1 MPPVYRIIEVCV
13 YALLNFLP
21 FMLLALYPFRKSLRF
36 STSVTI
42 VLIILLTIIQLW
54 LGIWAAFFSHGN
66 TGIISIVSTAL
77 YAIFYFSAVDIPAG
91 KTLFTLLMISNVT
104 NLAVI
109 SSKCIEGYLFPELA
123 RQSYRWSFS
132 LILFLMEIIICIPV
146 FFYID
151 KIYTPA
157 VEHEPS
163 GIEWHYLWIIPST
176 FYLMWSYTIYGNASS
191 SSLETAL
198 RPSNVVFF
206 FFINAGAFLI
216 YSVVSKLVL
225 EQQKIMELQARNH
238 QLSTQALQYGNLQDK
253 ITEARRAKHDVRHH
267 ITLMKKYVDDKD
279 YDALSEYLN
288 NYQKSIPD
296 EHILFCENTAV
307 NAILSYFS
315 GQARTFGITY
325 TVSASIPENI
335 PITETDLS
343 ILFGNLLENAM
354 DACNTESIGDKKI
367 IVRANTDDHSLCIT
381 VDNTFSG
388 SLNINED
395 GRFISSKHD
404 GLGLGTES
412 IKSIAGKYNGVC
424 QFESNN
430 GMFYASVMC
439 FTDHA

>member
-1 MPPVYRIIEVCV
+1 MPPIYRIIEVCV

-36 STSVTI
+36 SEPVTL
-42 VLIILLTIIQLW
+42 VLIILLTIVQLL

-66 TGIISIVSTAL
+66 AGLISIASTAL
-77 YAIFYFSAVDIPAG
+77 YAVFYFSAVDVPAG
-91 KTLFTLLMISNVT
+91 KTLFTLLMISNVA

-109 SSKCIEGYLFPELA
+109 SSKCIEGYLFPDLA
-123 RQSYRWSFS
+123 IQSYRWSFS
-132 LILFLMEIIICIPV
+132 FILFLVEIILCIPV
-146 FFYID
+146 FFYIE

-157 VEHEPS
+157 VEREPS

-176 FYLMWSYTIYGNASS
+176 FYLMWNYTIYGNASS

-198 RPSNVVFF
+198 RPSNVVFL

-216 YSVVSKLVL
+216 YSVVSKLVM

-267 ITLMKKYVDDKD
+267 ITLMKKYLEDKD
-279 YDALSEYLN
+279 YKALNEYLN
-288 NYQKSIPD
+288 NYQQSIPD
-296 EHILFCENTAV
+296 EHILFCENAAV
-307 NAILSYFS
+307 NAILLYFS
-315 GQARTFGITY
+315 GQARKYGITY
-325 TVSASIPENI
+325 TVSASIPEDI
-335 PITETDLS
+335 PIAETDLS
-343 ILFGNLLENAM
+343 ILFGNLLENAI
-354 DACNTESIGDKKI
+354 DACHAESGENTKI
-367 IVRANTDDHSLCIT
+367 IVRASTDEHSLCVTI
-381 VDNTFSG
+381 DNTFSG
-388 SLNINED
+388 SLNLNAE

-424 QFESNN
+424 QFESDES
-430 GMFYASVMC
+430 MFLASVMC
-439 FTDHA
+439 YF

>member
-1 MPPVYRIIEVCV
+1 MPPVYRIIEVCI

-21 FMLLALYPFRKSLRF
+21 FMLLAMYPFRKSLRF
-36 STSVTI
+36 SEPVTALLI
-42 VLIILLTIIQLW
+42 VLLTIVQLW

-66 TGIISIVSTAL
+66 AGFISVASTTL
-77 YAIFYFSAVDIPAG
+77 YAVFYFSAVNVSPG
-91 KTLFTLLMISNVT
+91 KTLFTLLMISNVA

-132 LILFLMEIIICIPV
+132 LILFLVEIILCIPV
-146 FFYID
+146 FFYIE

-157 VEHEPS
+157 VEREPS
-163 GIEWHYLWIIPST
+163 GMEWHYLWIIPST
-176 FYLMWSYTIYGNASS
+176 FYLMWNYTIYGNANR
-191 SSLETAL
+191 SSLETAMQ
-198 RPSNVVFF
+198 PSNVVFL

-296 EHILFCENTAV
+296 EHIFFCENAAV
-307 NAILSYFS
+307 NTILSYFS

-325 TVSASIPENI
+325 TVSASVPENI
-335 PITETDLS
+335 SISETDLS
-343 ILFGNLLENAM
+343 ILFGNLLENAI
-354 DACNTESIGDKKI
+354 DACNAESGENKKI
-367 IVRANTDDHSLCIT
+367 IVRANTDDHSLCVTI
-381 VDNTFSG
+381 DNTFSG
-388 SLNINED
+388 SLNINEE

-424 QFESNN
+424 QFEAND

-439 FTDHA
+439 FMDHA